1 MPHLRTCDV
10 TALYLNR
17 DGRYRTGNTY
27 RFICLKIKTYRNA
40 GSDASWA
47 DVAVLVKEIFLR
59 ILILHTNAQKF
70 NIVTM
75 SLNIF
80 SK

>member
-1 MPHLRTCDV
+1 MLLHYTL
-10 TALYLNR
+10 
-17 DGRYRTGNTY
+17 TGTVGTVPAIPIGL
-27 RFICLKIKTYRNA
+27 FFLKIKTYRNA